1 MSLKNLSVA
10 IKIPKLFNDK
20 LKDKKIR
27 QVYNRFENSLE
38 VKQNFAVAVS
48 GGPDSLALAF
58 LSKIYSIKNKL
69 SPRFYIIDHKLRTES
84 TKEAK
89 KVKKILKKYQI
100 NAEILTWKGKKPIK
114 KIQSTARKKRYD
126 LLFNQC
132 DKLGINN
139 ILLGHHQDD
148 LIENF
153 FIRML
158 RGSGLKGLISL
169 DQKSKIKN
177 KQLLRPL
184 LNQKKNDL
192 KLLSKYVFNFYVED
206 PSNKDEKYLRI
217 VIRKLIDELQKNG
230 LDKDKILNTIKNL
243 KHSNSIVNFYL
254 NENLQKNTFFNA
266 KEKKFT
272 INQKFFEQPY
282 EIIFRSL
289 TIIINLIGNKYH
301 SVRGKKID
309 NLINNIKNDT
319 QFKGTLGDC
328 IIEKVNHT
336 VIISKEY

>member
-1 MSLKNLSVA
+1 MSHKNLNVA
-10 IKIPKLFNDK
+10 TKIPKLFNDK
-20 LKDKKIR
+20 LKNKKIR
-27 QVYNRFENSLE
+27 QIYNKFENSLE
-38 VKQNFAVAVS
+38 VKENFAVAVS

-192 KLLSKYVFNFYVED
+192 KLLSKRVFNFYVED

-217 VIRKLIDELQKNG
+217 VIRKLIDELEKNG
-230 LDKDKILNTIKNL
+230 LDKEKILNTIKNL

-266 KEKKFT
+266 KEKKFI
-272 INQKFFEQPY
+272 INQKFFEQPN

>member
-27 QVYNRFENSLE
+27 QVYNKFENSLE

-126 LLFNQC
+126 LLFNRC
-132 DKLGINN
+132 DKLGIKN

-192 KLLSKYVFNFYVED
+192 KLLSKRVFNFYVED

-266 KEKKFT
+266 KEKKFI
-272 INQKFFEQPY
+272 INQKFFEQPN